1 MLYPSSLPILPA
13 SEAASDDINP
23 LQVLPTRRSD
33 IEGIG
38 VDNIAHLSGLFER
51 LRQEAQRPGKS
62 IFAALNVHIANI
74 AHQNPRLRQFLQAS
88 DVVYCDGAGIVLASK
103 LLGQPLP
110 CRFTAADW
118 LFDLWAY
125 LSQQGI
131 TAFYLGGEP
140 GIAEKALAQFEEGVP
155 QHTILGVHHG
165 FILQDEAL
173 ERQVIERINTLKPD
187 VLFVGFGCPLQELWI
202 QRHKSELEVS
212 VFYPIGATLDY
223 LTRKVPRCPAWM
235 GENGLEWLFRF
246 LVEPRRMF
254 RRYIVGNPWFLWR
267 IGVKVI
273 QRRLMLH
280 KVLGQTT
287 STSGKHVGQCLP

>member
-1 MLYPSSLPILPA
+1 MLNIPSLPA
-13 SEAASDDINP
+13 SQASEAPDDDAIA
-23 LQVLPTRRSD
+23 LRILPTQRSN

-38 VDNIAHLSGLFER
+38 VDNIAHLSALFDR
-51 LRQEAQRPGKS
+51 LRHEARRPGKS

-74 AHQNPRLRQFLQAS
+74 AHQNPHLRQFLQAS
-88 DVVYCDGAGIVLASK
+88 DVVYCDGAGIVLASR

-118 LFDLWAY
+118 LFELWAY
-125 LSQQGI
+125 LSQHGI

-140 GIAEKALAQFEEGVP
+140 GIAEKALAQFEERVP

-165 FILQDEAL
+165 FILQDAAL
-173 ERQVIERINTLKPD
+173 EQQVIERINTLKPD

-202 QRHKSELEVS
+202 QRHKAELEVS
-212 VFYPIGATLDY
+212 VLYPIGATLDY

-267 IGVKVI
+267 IGVSVI
-273 QRRLMLH
+273 QQRFRRY
-280 KVLGQTT
+280 K
-287 STSGKHVGQCLP
+287 S

>member
-1 MLYPSSLPILPA
+1 MLYTPTLPVPADKASDALSNNRPDSLPNQ
-13 SEAASDDINP
+13 SSNRT
-23 LQVLPTRRSD
+23 QVLPGLSSD
-33 IEGIG
+33 IEGIL
-38 VDNIAHLSGLFER
+38 VDNIPDLPALFDR

-62 IFAALNVHIANI
+62 VFAALNVHIANI
-74 AHQNPRLRQFLQAS
+74 AKQNPTLRQFLQDS
-88 DVVYCDGAGIVLASK
+88 EVVYCDGAGIVLASK

-140 GIAEKALAQFEEGVP
+140 GIAEKALAQFEAHHP
-155 QHTILGVHHG
+155 KHTILGVHHG
-165 FILQDEAL
+165 FILQDQSL
-173 ERQVIERINTLKPD
+173 ERQVMDRINALQPD
-187 VLFVGFGCPLQELWI
+187 VLFVGFGCPLQEEWI
-202 QRHKSELEVS
+202 QQHKDALNVS

-223 LTRKVPRCPAWM
+223 LTHKVPRCPAWM

-254 RRYIVGNPWFLWR
+254 RRYIMGNPWFLWR
-267 IGVKVI
+267 IVGLALQ
-273 QRRLMLH
+273 QRLKRAFR
-280 KVLGQTT
+280 
-287 STSGKHVGQCLP
+287 

>member
-1 MLYPSSLPILPA
+1 MLYSPDLSIPQTREALGDDSQPGQLLPDP
-13 SEAASDDINP
+13 
-23 LQVLPTRRSD
+23 RSD

-38 VDNIAHLSGLFER
+38 VDNISCLPALFER
-51 LRQEAQRPGKS
+51 LRQEARRPGKS
-62 IFAALNVHIANI
+62 VFAALNIHIANI
-74 AHQNPRLRQFLQAS
+74 AHQNPTLRQFLQAS
-88 DVVYCDGAGIVLASK
+88 DVVYCDGAGIVLASR
-103 LLGQPLP
+103 LLGNPLP

-118 LFDLWAY
+118 LLDLWAY
-125 LSQQGI
+125 LSQHGI

-140 GIAEKALAQFEEGVP
+140 GIAEKALAQFEERMP

-173 ERQVIERINTLKPD
+173 ERQVIDRINALQPD
-187 VLFVGFGCPLQELWI
+187 VLFVGFGCPLQEMWI
-202 QRHKSELEVS
+202 QRHQAALNVS

-254 RRYIVGNPWFLWR
+254 GRYIVGNPWFLWR
-267 IGVKVI
+267 IGWQALQ
-273 QRRLMLH
+273 QR
-280 KVLGQTT
+280 LG
-287 STSGKHVGQCLP
+287 